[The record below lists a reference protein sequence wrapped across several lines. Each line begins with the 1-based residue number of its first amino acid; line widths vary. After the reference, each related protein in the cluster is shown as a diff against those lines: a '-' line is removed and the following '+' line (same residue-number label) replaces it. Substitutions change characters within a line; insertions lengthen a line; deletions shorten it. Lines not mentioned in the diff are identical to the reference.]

1 MSPKQKNDVPSNWT
15 SDDNRGLRWVMPQPE
30 EEKSTKPVRNKTATT
45 KTSRQKPSSPKRGSS
60 IEEEERSRLLTMPSL
75 EKWRKY
81 WTEDGQQ
88 SCGGWFLRHVSGF
101 VSEAEL

>member
-1 MSPKQKNDVPSNWT
+1 MPPKQKNDTPSNWT
-15 SDDNRGLRWVMPQPE
+15 SDDRGLRWVMPQPE
-30 EEKSTKPVRNKTATT
+30 EAKPVRSKTATT
-45 KTSRQKPSSPKRGSS
+45 KSSRQKSLPSVRDSG
-60 IEEEERSRLLTMPSL
+60 IEEEDRARLLTMPSL